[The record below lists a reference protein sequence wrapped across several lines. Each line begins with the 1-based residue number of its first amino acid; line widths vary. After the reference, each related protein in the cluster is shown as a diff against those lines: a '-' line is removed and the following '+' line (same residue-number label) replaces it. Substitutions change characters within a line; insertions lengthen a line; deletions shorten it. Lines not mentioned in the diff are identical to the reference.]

1 MRQADFFFLF
11 CLAAFTVGFL
21 LLVMPVE
28 VHFYYRWKA
37 EGHFLFLKFGI
48 FQGRLAVGTKLL
60 GERSEKSFRLVNTLG
75 IKAQGRAASDERTR
89 FSFTRWGGLKF
100 PYYRELFRRAER
112 LAKNSRCRRL
122 VWETD
127 LGFQDYA
134 LTGVA
139 TGVIWAAKGIALGG
153 LSRFLKI
160 DSEGLRVDVTP
171 HFGSPRLETRLDC
184 ILMTRLGYIINTF
197 SYFLIWWIKITWR
210 RGVSRSGEPS
220 DRNSHENRHGE
231 H

>member
-1 MRQADFFFLF
+1 MRQSDFFFLF
-11 CLAAFTVGFL
+11 CLAAFAVGFL
-21 LLVMPVE
+21 LLMMPVE

-37 EGHFLFLKFGI
+37 EGHFLFLKVGI
-48 FQGRLAVGTKLL
+48 FQGRLAIGTRLL
-60 GERSEKSFRLVNTLG
+60 GKQNKKGFRLVNSLG
-75 IKAQGRAASDERTR
+75 IEAQGRAASGERTR
-89 FSFTRWGGLKF
+89 FSFTRWGGLTF
-100 PYYRELFRRAER
+100 PYYRELIRHAER

-139 TGVIWAAKGIALGG
+139 TGMLWAAKGVALGG
-153 LSRFLKI
+153 LSRFFKI
-160 DSEGLRVDVTP
+160 APEGVRINVTP
-171 HFGSPRLETRLDC
+171 HFGSPYLETRLDC

-197 SYFLIWWIKITWR
+197 SYFLIWWIKIAWR
-210 RGVSRSGEPS
+210 KGVSRSGEPS